1 MGNQE
6 KRPFLLRSNGPL
18 PVNDFLLAYTPIHF
32 GKRLRGELLYFERN
46 PCFTKVPGHSNL
58 LLILLAV
65 KNERYAVLRGELLC
79 AADCHIDKL
88 GKAIILISKEV
99 GRFDSSRRIAVD

>member
-6 KRPFLLRSNGPL
+6 KGPFLLRSNDLL
-18 PVNDFLLAYTPIHF
+18 PVNAFLAYTPIHF
-32 GKRLRGELLYFERN
+32 GNRLRRELLYFERN
-46 PCFTKVPGHSNL
+46 PCFTKIPGHSNL

-65 KNERYAVLRGELLC
+65 KNERYAVLRGKLLC
-79 AADCHIDKL
+79 AADCHVDKL
-88 GKAIILISKEV
+88 GKSIILISKEV

>member
-1 MGNQE
+1 MGDQE
-6 KRPFLLRSNGPL
+6 KRPFLLRPNDLL
-18 PVNDFLLAYTPIHF
+18 PVNAFLTYTPIHF
-32 GKRLRGELLYFERN
+32 GNRLRRELLYFKRD
-46 PCFTKVPGHSNL
+46 PCFTKIPGHPNL
-58 LLILLAV
+58 LLIVLAA

-99 GRFDSSRRIAVD
+99 GRLDS